1 MVPQSAVALYI
12 YREGWS
18 YRFYKLGS
26 IQIAYESQTLPG
38 LASTG
43 LSGRGHRI
51 VWCYRAS
58 DRCMAAR
65 LALPLL
71 VLNRMVFEFQAKQ
84 AVCVK
89 SELNVNMASN

>member
-1 MVPQSAVALYI
+1 
-12 YREGWS
+12 
-18 YRFYKLGS
+18 
-26 IQIAYESQTLPG
+26 
-38 LASTG
+38 
-43 LSGRGHRI
+43 
-51 VWCYRAS
+51 
-58 DRCMAAR
+58 MAAR